1 MNMPRRI
8 ALISEHA
15 SPLADTGSVD
25 AGGQNIYV
33 AQVARCLAAQ
43 GCEVTVFTR
52 RDSAALPARV
62 RMCRGVR
69 VVHVDAGPPRFVA
82 KEMLLP
88 HMPAFTRGV
97 MDELARMG
105 GCDVVHANFFMSGMV
120 AQRIKEKMGIP
131 YVMTFHALGLVRRAH
146 QGATDAFPDSR
157 IEIERMLVKE
167 ADLLIAECPQD
178 ERDLLQ
184 LYGADAR
191 KIRMVPCGFDAHEF
205 SPMDRQR
212 ARALLGLDEKDFIVL
227 QLGRMV
233 QRKGIDNV
241 IRALAHLPD
250 SSSRASSRLMVV
262 GGESAD
268 GAALCSQE
276 FLRLQEVAL
285 ECGVSDRVIFT
296 GHRHRYEL
304 RAHYAAADVFVTTP
318 WYEPFG
324 ITPLEAMACGI
335 PVVASAVGGLAYT
348 VVEGVTG
355 YLVPPQD
362 PQALAQC
369 LQRLREHPGLAQ
381 AMGRCGL
388 NRVRAQFTWE
398 QVSRSLLGAYAE
410 AMPGAPGL
418 DAEVERFFPLG
429 TAATAAPDR
438 FAAFS

>member
-15 SPLADTGSVD
+15 SPLARAGSVD

-33 AQVARCLAAQ
+33 AQVARCLAAS

-52 RDSAALPARV
+52 RDQADQPACV

-105 GCDVVHANFFMSGMV
+105 GCDVVHANFFMSGLV
-120 AQRIKEKMGIP
+120 AQRVKETMGIP
-131 YVMTFHALGLVRRAH
+131 YVVTFHALGLVRRAH
-146 QGATDAFPDSR
+146 QGATDTFPESR
-157 IEIERMLVKE
+157 IEIERMLMNE

-178 ERDLLQ
+178 TCDFIG
-184 LYGADAR
+184 LYGADAS
-191 KIRMVPCGFDAHEF
+191 KIRMVPCGFDAREL
-205 SPMDRQR
+205 SPMNRQQ
-212 ARALLGLDEKDFIVL
+212 AREALGLGADEFVVL

-233 QRKGIDNV
+233 PRKGIDNV
-241 IRALAHLPD
+241 IRSLVHLPEAT
-250 SSSRASSRLMVV
+250 RARTRLLVV

-268 GAALCSQE
+268 GSTLRSDE
-276 FLRLQEVAL
+276 FLRLSGVASQG
-285 ECGVSDRVIFT
+285 GVRDRVTFA
-296 GHRHRYEL
+296 GHRRRHEL
-304 RAHYAAADVFVTTP
+304 RVHYAAADVFVTTP

-335 PVVASAVGGLAYT
+335 PVVASAVGGLTYT
-348 VVEGVTG
+348 VVDGVTG
-355 YLVPPQD
+355 YLVPPHD
-362 PQALAQC
+362 PRALATC
-369 LQRLREHPGLAQ
+369 LERLRTHPALAQ

-398 QVSRSLLGAYAE
+398 QVSRSLLRAYAGVL
-410 AMPGAPGL
+410 PRVQRP
-418 DAEVERFFPLG
+418 DAELDRFFQP
-429 TAATAAPDR
+429 AAGAEVDR
-438 FAAFS
+438 FAAFN

>member
-15 SPLADTGSVD
+15 SPLAGAGSVD

-33 AQVARCLAAQ
+33 AHVARCLAAM

-52 RDSAALPARV
+52 RDQPSRPACV

-105 GCDVVHANFFMSGMV
+105 GCDIVHANFFMSGLV
-120 AQRIKEKMGIP
+120 AQRIKETLGIP

-146 QGATDAFPDSR
+146 HGAMDAFPDSR
-157 IEIERMLVKE
+157 IEIERMLMKE

-178 ERDLLQ
+178 ERDLVE
-184 LYGADAR
+184 LYGADAD
-191 KIRMVPCGFDAHEF
+191 KIRMVPCGFDAREL
-205 SPMDRQR
+205 SPMDRRQ
-212 ARALLGLDEKDFIVL
+212 ARQALGLDDEDFVVL

-233 QRKGIDNV
+233 PRKGIDNV
-241 IRALAHLPD
+241 IRSLAQLPD
-250 SSSRASSRLMVV
+250 EAKDRTRLMVV

-268 GAALCSQE
+268 GPALCSDE
-276 FLRLQEVAL
+276 FLRLRKVARQ
-285 ECGVSDRVIFT
+285 CGVCERVTFT
-296 GHRHRYEL
+296 GHRRRHEL

-348 VVEGVTG
+348 VVDGVTG
-355 YLVPPQD
+355 YLVPPHD
-362 PQALAQC
+362 PQALAAC
-369 LQRLREHPGLAQ
+369 LERLRTHPGLAQ

-388 NRVRAQFTWE
+388 NRVLAQFTWE
-398 QVSRSLLGAYAE
+398 QVSHSLLGAYAE
-410 AMPGAPGL
+410 VWPGERRR
-418 DAEVERFFPLG
+418 DAEVDRFFPLVTG
-429 TAATAAPDR
+429 AEADR

>member
-1 MNMPRRI
+1 MNMPRRV

-15 SPLADTGSVD
+15 SPLSGAGSVD

-52 RDSAALPARV
+52 RDQVDLPPSV
-62 RMCRGVR
+62 RMCSKVR
-69 VVHVDAGPPRFVA
+69 VVNVDAGPPRFVA

-88 HMPAFTRGV
+88 HMPMFTRGV
-97 MDELARMG
+97 MQELARMG
-105 GCDVVHANFFMSGMV
+105 GCDIVHANFFMSGLA
-120 AQRIKEKMGIP
+120 AQHIKERLGIP

-157 IEIERMLVKE
+157 IEIERMLMAE
-167 ADLLIAECPQD
+167 SALLIAECPQD

-184 LYGADAR
+184 LYGSDAR
-191 KIRMVPCGFDAHEF
+191 KIRMVPCGFDAREL

-212 ARALLGLDEKDFIVL
+212 ARATLGLADDDFIVL

-233 QRKGIDNV
+233 PRKGIDNV
-241 IRALAHLPD
+241 IRAMANLPD
-250 SSSRASSRLMVV
+250 SPGARARLLVV

-268 GAALCSQE
+268 GSNLGSQE
-276 FLRLQEVAL
+276 FLRLQDVAR
-285 ECGVSDRVIFT
+285 ESGVFERVTFT
-296 GHRHRYEL
+296 GHRRRHEL
-304 RAHYAAADVFVTTP
+304 RHHYAAADVFVTTP

-355 YLVPPQD
+355 YLVPPQE
-362 PQALAQC
+362 PHALANR
-369 LQRLREHPGLAQ
+369 LQRLRQHPALAQ

-398 QVSRSLLGAYAE
+398 QVSQSLLSAYAE
-410 AMPGAPGL
+410 VLSGEPRF
-418 DAEVERFFPLG
+418 DAAVDRLFPLG
-429 TAATAAPDR
+429 MPMAQDR
-438 FAAFS
+438 FAALT